1 MKPYWL
7 SEHGFTLLEV
17 VVAIVIITTLVATFG
32 PLIASS
38 VRNIKWSGLRMQALY
53 SMRGVM
59 ERKLATFD
67 GAPAAITIRGPN
79 PAGKVREWQVEGALI
94 AAEDLNQEGRLTEAL
109 VSFVV
114 PKQ

>member
-59 ERKLATFD
+59 ERKLRHLM
-67 GAPAAITIRGPN
+67 GLQLLLLLVQMPPVKCGSGKWKAP
-79 PAGKVREWQVEGALI
+79 L
-94 AAEDLNQEGRLTEAL
+94 
-109 VSFVV
+109 
-114 PKQ
+114 